1 VSGYFDLVRFQIND
15 VAWHCVMQETDE
27 IQFESY
33 SRIEHVIT
41 GYWLHALRG
50 ETERFYLPNK
60 FVITDVKVSMNAM
73 AGCQMP
79 GSESTLV
86 ALA

>member
-1 VSGYFDLVRFQIND
+1 MPVSHRRTSLVMVQSKRYRLS
-15 VAWHCVMQETDE
+15 CVCTQETDE

-50 ETERFYLPNK
+50 KLSEFLRMLPR
-60 FVITDVKVSMNAM
+60 IEA
-73 AGCQMP
+73 
-79 GSESTLV
+79 
-86 ALA
+86 

>member
-1 VSGYFDLVRFQIND
+1 MYFVFFD
-15 VAWHCVMQETDE
+15 AQETDE

-50 ETERFYLPNK
+50 SS
-60 FVITDVKVSMNAM
+60 V
-73 AGCQMP
+73 
-79 GSESTLV
+79 LV
-86 ALA
+86 GEV

>member
-1 VSGYFDLVRFQIND
+1 MKPLLSFDVK
-15 VAWHCVMQETDE
+15 ETDE

-50 ETERFYLPNK
+50 TVAVGFSSC
-60 FVITDVKVSMNAM
+60 VKPDFHYPSSQPEFTGRVD
-73 AGCQMP
+73 GP
-79 GSESTLV
+79 
-86 ALA
+86 